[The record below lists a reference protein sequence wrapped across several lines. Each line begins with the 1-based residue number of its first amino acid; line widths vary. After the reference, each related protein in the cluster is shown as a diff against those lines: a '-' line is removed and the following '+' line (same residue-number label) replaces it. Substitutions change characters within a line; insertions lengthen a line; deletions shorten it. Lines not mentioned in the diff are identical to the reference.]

1 MSAQPRQSTIVSVV
15 FLLVV
20 VAGAA
25 RAENTTLH
33 VQNNTG
39 DYITVHVDDYYG
51 CNTSSGSTCSI
62 PVTVGD
68 HELEARRHDTGD
80 VITRSQHISSDG
92 FNWEP
97 W

>member
-1 MSAQPRQSTIVSVV
+1 MSAQSGQSIVIVALI
-15 FLLVV
+15 LLVV
-20 VAGAA
+20 LAGAA
-25 RAENTTLH
+25 RAENTTLY
-33 VQNNTG
+33 VQNNTD

-80 VITRSQHISSDG
+80 ITTRSQHISSDG
-92 FNWEP
+92 FTWEP

>member
-1 MSAQPRQSTIVSVV
+1 MSLQLRQSIVVSVL
-15 FLLVV
+15 FLLVFFS
-20 VAGAA
+20 GAA
-25 RAENTTLH
+25 WAENTTLY
-33 VQNNTG
+33 VKNNTD

-68 HELEARRHDTGD
+68 HELKARRHDTSD
-80 VITRSQHISSDG
+80 VVTRSQHIASDG
-92 FNWEP
+92 FTWEP